1 MVNEENVKNNDEY
14 KIKRCDKCGI
24 EEDLPFTCNYC
35 LKKFCPDHRLPEIH
49 NCTEIWFVKNKIMKT
64 NYNDAKK
71 NNTERN
77 KERISVNNIQS
88 IIKNNEVIQ
97 LTIAWITLS
106 IVFSISHLMDP
117 IKITLTSIVLIGI
130 IAGTSFIFHELAH
143 KFTAKYFLYQAQF
156 ELWAWGVIASL
167 AISIISGGNLI
178 FAALG
183 SVNIMKRGTN
193 YTSNTSEKEIG
204 IISAA
209 GPITNMAVAL
219 ILFILGNVNSG
230 LVDFYNLGIMI
241 NIYLAAFNLIP
252 LLMLDGYKIMKWN
265 KIMWASITLP
275 TWIIAINIF
284 L

>member
-1 MVNEENVKNNDEY
+1 M
-14 KIKRCDKCGI
+14 
-24 EEDLPFTCNYC
+24 
-35 LKKFCPDHRLPEIH
+35 
-49 NCTEIWFVKNKIMKT
+49 
-64 NYNDAKK
+64 
-71 NNTERN
+71 
-77 KERISVNNIQS
+77 
-88 IIKNNEVIQ
+88 
-97 LTIAWITLS
+97 IT
-106 IVFSISHLMDP
+106 F
-117 IKITLTSIVLIGI
+117 LI
-130 IAGTSFIFHELAH
+130 
-143 KFTAKYFLYQAQF
+143 
-156 ELWAWGVIASL
+156 
-167 AISIISGGNLI
+167 I
-178 FAALG
+178 FAF
-183 SVNIMKRGTN
+183 
-193 YTSNTSEKEIG
+193 EKEIG